1 MTNKLNP
8 ILEFI
13 ELDAEQNPVVDEQG
27 LPTLLQGPVS
37 VKDIPELIAKG
48 KIDNLT
54 LFAELQSKR
63 EQYVWAKEYFD
74 YLVELN
80 NVKEYNE
87 NLPAPVAN
95 EDGSV
100 TEVEP
105 KPLPVAPTRPAVR
118 TADDIL
124 EPYKVTIFKLQRQN
138 QINNAVVQISTGK
151 KFDADEL
158 SITRMANALIKHW
171 QLAENDIIPWSTAD
185 VATGVMVECTK
196 AEIVEAHGLATDHF
210 ATTWGIDSGTN

>member
-1 MTNKLNP
+1 MKNNLTP

-13 ELDAEQNPVVDEQG
+13 DIDDEQNPILDEQG
-27 LPTLLQGPVS
+27 LPTLLQGPVG

-54 LFAELQSKR
+54 LFAELQSKQ
-63 EQYVWAKEYFD
+63 EQYLWAREYVD

-80 NVKEYNE
+80 NVNEYNAS
-87 NLPAPVAN
+87 LPAPVAN

-105 KPLPVAPTRPAVR
+105 KPLPKPPERPAVR

-124 EPYKVTIFKLQRQN
+124 EPYKKQIDKLNGIECKGVFVSLNESNQN
-138 QINNAVVQISTGK
+138 G
-151 KFDADEL
+151 L
-158 SITRMANALIKHW
+158 SALKSA
-171 QLAENDIIPWSTAD
+171 LE
-185 VATGVMVECTK
+185 
-196 AEIVEAHGLATDHF
+196 LATEF
-210 ATTWGIDSGTN
+210 GAAEAFFPVNFNAETAQGVQVVKLENETEFKQFGFNFILARKAYFE